1 MKNKIKR
8 EFIAGLFLFTFVAGI
23 FIAEEFF
30 GDKVVMDNLS
40 RYIVVWIFVGFNV
53 GQYSMRFPKAF

>member
-1 MKNKIKR
+1 MKR
-8 EFIAGLFLFTFVAGI
+8 EYFGMLFIIVFVASI

-30 GDKVVMDNLS
+30 GEVRVTHWLS
-40 RYIVVWIFVGFNV
+40 TFIVVWVMLAFQV

>member
-8 EFIAGLFLFTFVAGI
+8 EFITGLFLFTFVALI

-30 GDKVVMDNLS
+30 GEKVVMDNLS
-40 RYIVVWIFVGFNV
+40 RYIVVWILVGFNV